1 MWCGVEM
8 IAWRRGNALNAV
20 MHDER
25 ETGDEG
31 DGVVEHQVVG

>member
-1 MWCGVEM
+1 M

-25 ETGDEG
+25 ERETGDEG